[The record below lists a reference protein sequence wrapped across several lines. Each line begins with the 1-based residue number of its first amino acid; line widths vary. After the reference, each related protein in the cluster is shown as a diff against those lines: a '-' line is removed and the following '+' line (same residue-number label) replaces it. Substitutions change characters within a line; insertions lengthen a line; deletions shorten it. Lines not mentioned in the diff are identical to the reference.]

1 MRAAGPGPLRGPGTA
16 KALLQSSLSEQ
27 PTKIRDEWADQV
39 CGREEMSLRRG
50 SHLCSMACL
59 LSQVASHPRSQA
71 HWHLRSLLQ
80 PHPRGREC
88 MRLFPTPPP
97 QFADSIHPPPLL
109 GLPVYVVTWFHYLF
123 LALILEA
130 FILLGFGRV
139 STASFWALKRSLY
152 KPGLHLK
159 VLNHMAFSNILQVFF
174 FFFNESS
181 YLFPSTSSGK
191 VFERKRSFLSKEWL
205 AL

>member
-1 MRAAGPGPLRGPGTA
+1 MRAAGPGPRRGSGTA
-16 KALLQSSLSEQ
+16 RALLQSALSEQ
-27 PTKIRDEWADQV
+27 PTKIRDEWADRV

-71 HWHLRSLLQ
+71 HWHLRSLPQ

-123 LALILEA
+123 LALISEA

-152 KPGLHLK
+152 KPGLRPSGDRALVWATSCLLFILLASPG
-159 VLNHMAFSNILQVFF
+159 VLAFPI
-174 FFFNESS
+174 
-181 YLFPSTSSGK
+181 G
-191 VFERKRSFLSKEWL
+191 RL
-205 AL
+205 AQWPRI

>member
-1 MRAAGPGPLRGPGTA
+1 MRAAGPGPRRGSGTA
-16 KALLQSSLSEQ
+16 RALLQSALSEQ
-27 PTKIRDEWADQV
+27 PTKIRDEWADRV

-71 HWHLRSLLQ
+71 HWHLWSLPQ

-123 LALILEA
+123 LALISEA

-152 KPGLHLK
+152 KPGLRPSGDRALVWATSCLLFILLASPG
-159 VLNHMAFSNILQVFF
+159 VLAFPI
-174 FFFNESS
+174 
-181 YLFPSTSSGK
+181 G
-191 VFERKRSFLSKEWL
+191 RL
-205 AL
+205 AQWPRI

>member
-152 KPGLHLK
+152 KPGLRPSGDRALVWATSCLLFILLASPG
-159 VLNHMAFSNILQVFF
+159 VLAFPTGRPAQW
-174 FFFNESS
+174 
-181 YLFPSTSSGK
+181 P
-191 VFERKRSFLSKEWL
+191 
-205 AL
+205 

>member
-1 MRAAGPGPLRGPGTA
+1 MRAAGPGPRRGPGTA

-27 PTKIRDEWADQV
+27 PTKIRDEWADRV

-152 KPGLHLK
+152 KPGLRPSGDRALVWATSCLLFILLASPG
-159 VLNHMAFSNILQVFF
+159 VLAFPTGRPAQW
-174 FFFNESS
+174 
-181 YLFPSTSSGK
+181 P
-191 VFERKRSFLSKEWL
+191 
-205 AL
+205 